1 MGNWVYNEVNM
12 MGKQTEVDRFVEI
25 GMDISENGNKMF
37 NFHNFFTNTDVTI
50 NGIQYNELTEVIQNK
65 IWSRFIQTSNGFYL
79 STEYENK
86 SMRYETKG
94 YPPLGFYITFGLMF
108 DIIFKIKSEDDS
120 DQYWDY
126 IVYKGEIIYR
136 EFSQYNDEKKEKILT
151 EDFMVYRE
159 EKFELD
165 NNGVFNLDL

>member
-1 MGNWVYNEVNM
+1 
-12 MGKQTEVDRFVEI
+12 
-25 GMDISENGNKMF
+25 
-37 NFHNFFTNTDVTI
+37 
-50 NGIQYNELTEVIQNK
+50 
-65 IWSRFIQTSNGFYL
+65 
-79 STEYENK
+79 
-86 SMRYETKG
+86 
-94 YPPLGFYITFGLMF
+94 MF

-151 EDFMVYRE
+151 DDFMVYRE

-165 NNGVFNLDL
+165 NNGVFNLDF

>member
-65 IWSRFIQTSNGFYL
+65 IWSRFIQTSNGFTYQL
-79 STEYENK
+79 N
-86 SMRYETKG
+86 M
-94 YPPLGFYITFGLMF
+94 
-108 DIIFKIKSEDDS
+108 KIN
-120 DQYWDY
+120 Q
-126 IVYKGEIIYR
+126 
-136 EFSQYNDEKKEKILT
+136 
-151 EDFMVYRE
+151 
-159 EKFELD
+159 
-165 NNGVFNLDL
+165 